1 MTVTPDF
8 FFAAGIALRKGR
20 FTTMADAAEA
30 PKVAVISEALARRYF
45 ANEEPV
51 GRRIRWGGPWLTVV
65 GVAGDVKGFGVD
77 GPPLPAIYLPHGQQ
91 SWNNGVFVLV
101 RTAVPPA
108 LLAATVRK
116 EIRSWSKS
124 ILISRLAPLEDL
136 LSASVVAPRFY
147 MLLVAA
153 FAAIAVVIAAVGVYA
168 TLNYLVTQRTHEIGV
183 RMALGANRGDLLCS
197 IVGRGLA
204 VILTGLI
211 FGLAGAWAFTRI
223 LESLLFRVRP
233 NDRATFV
240 AASLLLV
247 AVGLLACYVPAR
259 RATKIDPMEALRYE

>member
-1 MTVTPDF
+1 
-8 FFAAGIALRKGR
+8 
-20 FTTMADAAEA
+20 
-30 PKVAVISEALARRYF
+30 
-45 ANEEPV
+45 
-51 GRRIRWGGPWLTVV
+51 
-65 GVAGDVKGFGVD
+65 
-77 GPPLPAIYLPHGQQ
+77 
-91 SWNNGVFVLV
+91 
-101 RTAVPPA
+101 
-108 LLAATVRK
+108 
-116 EIRSWSKS
+116 
-124 ILISRLAPLEDL
+124 
-136 LSASVVAPRFY
+136 

-211 FGLAGAWAFTRI
+211 FGLAGAWAFTRV

-233 NDRATFV
+233 NDRATF
-240 AASLLLV
+240 AAAALLLA